1 MQTRHQTPPTDQH
14 KANAQDQCPDSLPRP
29 DSDKRHRAARSL
41 SLAVA
46 TFTTLILAL
55 FILSAC
61 STRTAQSIVDE
72 IRDPVEQILTDSSS
86 ALESAA
92 ENFPAKTTTKASTD
106 EPTASDKP
114 ILDTTRAIPSQ
125 TFDEIV
131 LAAVL
136 DALDHYQTK
145 VILDEAV
152 TQYTFTEDQTDE
164 LIDRVYALYDQVFRE
179 NAQYFWLDG
188 SARIEY
194 SILQTQT
201 PTFNAMTLEM
211 GYTPGYADASSD
223 TLKTRQTALLAAA
236 DRVAALASQAPTKW
250 QQIQIVHDHLIQG
263 TVYDTTLDQTTNN
276 AASALLDH
284 LTLCQGY
291 AQSFQLI
298 TQKLGIPVTLI
309 TGSSEGVDHA
319 WNLVWID
326 GQPYHVDVTHDDP
339 VPDGGENDQPTH
351 INFLRSDAMM
361 RQTHTWNADDYPR
374 ASSDG
379 AHYYRLQ
386 DLTAATLDELEA
398 RIAHFVSQ
406 ADFTNSQP
414 DLLEILYL
422 GDDLPSKSTA
432 EELLINQL
440 RTQTSLRTITYRAT
454 IDKDIISLEV
464 LP

>member
-1 MQTRHQTPPTDQH
+1 MRNGTP
-14 KANAQDQCPDSLPRP
+14 AQDLGPLRVPRAENKLNAP
-29 DSDKRHRAARSL
+29 RRLALA
-41 SLAVA
+41 LAVIA
-46 TFTTLILAL
+46 AFAAL
-55 FILSAC
+55 SSGLSAC
-61 STRTAQSIVDE
+61 SGRTAQSIVDD
-72 IRDPVEQILTDSSS
+72 IREPVEQILTDSSS

-92 ENFPAKTTTKASTD
+92 ENFPAKTTASN
-106 EPTASDKP
+106 SDSNESSSEGP
-114 ILDTTRAIPSQ
+114 SLDTTRATPSQ
-125 TFDEIV
+125 SFDEIV
-131 LAAVL
+131 LTAIR
-136 DALDHYQTK
+136 DALDHYQNK

-152 TQYTFTEDQTDE
+152 TQYIFHEDQTDE

-211 GYTPGYADASSD
+211 GYTAGYADASTT
-223 TLKTRQTALLAAA
+223 TLQARQAALLSEAS
-236 DRVAALASQAPTKW
+236 RIAALANQAPTKW
-250 QQIQIVHDHLIQG
+250 QQLQIVHDHLIRN

-298 TQKLGIPVTLI
+298 TQQLGIPVTLI
-309 TGSSEGVDHA
+309 TGNSEGVDHA
-319 WNLVWID
+319 WNLVWLD
-326 GQPYHVDVTHDDP
+326 GQPYHIDVTHDDP

-351 INFLRSDAMM
+351 INFLRSDERM
-361 RQTHTWNADDYPR
+361 RQTHTWNTDDYPR
-374 ASSDG
+374 ATSDG

-386 DLTAATLDELEA
+386 DLTAATFDELEA

-406 ADFTNSQP
+406 ADFSDNQP

-422 GDDLPSKSTA
+422 GDDLPAKSTV

-440 RTQTSLRTITYRAT
+440 RAQTSLRTITYRAT
-454 IDKDIISLEV
+454 IDKAIISLEV
-464 LP
+464 LPD

>member
-1 MQTRHQTPPTDQH
+1 M
-14 KANAQDQCPDSLPRP
+14 
-29 DSDKRHRAARSL
+29 
-41 SLAVA
+41 AVA
-46 TFTTLILAL
+46 VIATLAAL
-55 FILSAC
+55 SFSLTAC
-61 STRTAQSIVDE
+61 SPRIAQSIVAD
-72 IRDPVEQILTDSSS
+72 IREPVEQILTDSSS

-92 ENFPAKTTTKASTD
+92 EKFPAKTTSSSPETSTTRT
-106 EPTASDKP
+106 ESP
-114 ILDTTRAIPSQ
+114 ILDTTRATPSQ
-125 TFDEIV
+125 PFDEIV
-131 LAAVL
+131 TTAIRA
-136 DALDHYQTK
+136 ALDHYQHK

-164 LIDRVYALYDQVFRE
+164 LIERVYTLYDQVFRE

-211 GYTPGYADASSD
+211 GYTPGYAAASSE
-223 TLKTRQTALLAAA
+223 TLKTRQTALLSEAG
-236 DRVAALASQAPTKW
+236 RIAALANQAPTPW
-250 QQIQIVHDHLIQG
+250 QQLQTVHDHLILN

-319 WNLVWID
+319 WNLVWLD
-326 GQPYHVDVTHDDP
+326 GQPYHIDVTHDDP
-339 VPDGGENDQPTH
+339 VPDGGPNDQPTH
-351 INFLRSDAMM
+351 INFLRSDERM
-361 RQTHTWNADDYPR
+361 RQTHTWNADDYPS
-374 ASSDG
+374 ATSDG
-379 AHYYRLQ
+379 AHYYRQQ
-386 DLTAATLDELEA
+386 DLTDATLDELDA

-406 ADFTNSQP
+406 ADFTDSQP

-422 GDDLPSKSTA
+422 GDDLPTKTTV
-432 EELLINQL
+432 EDLLINQL
-440 RTQTSLRTITYRAT
+440 RAKTNLRTITYRVT
-454 IDKDIISLEV
+454 IEKAIISLEV
-464 LP
+464 LPD